1 MLIQMTF
8 KYQSD
13 RNKEL
18 KRERTKENLR
28 SKRSLYMSNWI
39 YYLLWFFILY
49 SFIGWV
55 LGTAAAAVREK
66 KFVDVG
72 FLYGPYCPAYGLGGV
87 VFAVFLP
94 ELKNHLF
101 FLFNV
106 FIILIFS
113 CLHFSGQ
120 HFYQL

>member
-1 MLIQMTF
+1 
-8 KYQSD
+8 
-13 RNKEL
+13 
-18 KRERTKENLR
+18 
-28 SKRSLYMSNWI
+28 MSNWI
-39 YYLLWFFILY
+39 YCLLWFFILY

-87 VFAVFLP
+87 VFSVLLP

-101 FLFNV
+101 F
-106 FIILIFS
+106 
-113 CLHFSGQ
+113 Q
-120 HFYQL
+120 